1 MSRLRASKLY
11 RNIFFIKVKIV
22 KKDRVRFNKKD
33 MLDVENKIKLA
44 MSEKCRVDFE
54 LVYKIRENRNGK
66 YLNMISEI

>member
-1 MSRLRASKLY
+1 
-11 RNIFFIKVKIV
+11 
-22 KKDRVRFNKKD
+22 